1 MSMGTAHKGS
11 DRAQMSSMEHSHG
24 AGALARRF
32 PMASRVREDASATPE
47 TVFAL
52 VYRQMRTLAGH
63 RDIDELVQIAAEQAL
78 RALPSFAGR
87 SKLSTWTFRI
97 CYLTVRKHDR
107 WYHRWLRRFTL
118 TDDGELPEPTADLPR
133 GDERMELNERA
144 DRLRAALDALSQNRR
159 DVVMLHDLEGLSVDE
174 IADIVSARPRAVR
187 SRLRDGRAALTRLLA
202 SDPYFG
208 DDACLG
214 KDQR

>member
-1 MSMGTAHKGS
+1 
-11 DRAQMSSMEHSHG
+11 MEHSHG

-32 PMASRVREDASATPE
+32 AVASRVREESAVTPE

-63 RDIDELVQIAAEQAL
+63 RDVDELVQVAAEQAL
-78 RALPSFAGR
+78 RSLPSFAGR

-118 TDDGELPEPTADLPR
+118 TEDGELPEPTQETLSSDDRLVR
-133 GDERMELNERA
+133 EERLQ
-144 DRLRAALDALSQNRR
+144 RLRAALGELSQHRR
-159 DVVMLHDLEGLSVDE
+159 TVVVLHDLEGLAIDE
-174 IADIVSARPRAVR
+174 IAEVVGARPRAVR
-187 SRLRDGRAALTRLLA
+187 SRLRDGRTALARALA
-202 SDPYFG
+202 RDPYFG
-208 DDACLG
+208 DKPCLR

>member
-1 MSMGTAHKGS
+1 
-11 DRAQMSSMEHSHG
+11 MSSMDHSHG
-24 AGALARRF
+24 ARALVRRF
-32 PMASRVREDASATPE
+32 PLASRVSEESTVTPE

-63 RDIDELVQIAAEQAL
+63 RDVDELVQVAAEQAL

-118 TDDGELPEPTADLPR
+118 TDDGELPEPLEETVA
-133 GDERMELNERA
+133 GDERLVREERLT
-144 DRLRAALDALSQNRR
+144 RLRGALGALSLHRR
-159 DVVMLHDLEGLSVDE
+159 NVVVLHDLEGLSIDE
-174 IADIVSARPRAVR
+174 ISEIVGARPRAVR
-187 SRLRDGRAALTRLLA
+187 SRLRDGRAALARLLA
-202 SDPYFG
+202 GDPYFG
-208 DDACLG
+208 DKDCLG

>member
-1 MSMGTAHKGS
+1 MA
-11 DRAQMSSMEHSHG
+11 SMEHWHG

-32 PMASRVREDASATPE
+32 AVASRVREESAVTPE

-63 RDIDELVQIAAEQAL
+63 RDVDELVQVAAEQAL

-118 TDDGELPEPTADLPR
+118 TDDGELPEPTQETLP
-133 GDERMELNERA
+133 GDERLVREERLQ
-144 DRLRAALDALSQNRR
+144 RLRAALGELSQHRR
-159 DVVMLHDLEGLSVDE
+159 TVVVLHDLEGMAIDE
-174 IADIVSARPRAVR
+174 IAEVVGARSRAVR
-187 SRLRDGRAALTRLLA
+187 SRLRDGRAALAKALA
-202 SDPYFG
+202 RDPYFG
-208 DDACLG
+208 DKACLR